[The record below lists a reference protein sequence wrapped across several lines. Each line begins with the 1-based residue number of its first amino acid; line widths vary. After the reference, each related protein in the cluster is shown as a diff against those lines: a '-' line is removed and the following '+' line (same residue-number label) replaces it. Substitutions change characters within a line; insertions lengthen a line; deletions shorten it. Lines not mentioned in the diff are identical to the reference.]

1 MVEVT
6 EGKKVEKRT
15 FLKICPL
22 PTVNNQLLTLFFS
35 VPERSG
41 LLGNERS
48 LNRCQL
54 KNKGS

>member
-15 FLKICPL
+15 FFKFCPL
-22 PTVNNQLLTLFFS
+22 LTVNNQLLTLFFS

-41 LLGNERS
+41 LLGNEWS
-48 LNRCQL
+48 LNHCQL
-54 KNKGS
+54 KK